1 MSAERSSHAHAVRA
15 FKEKCNQQV
24 GTVAERRKRRADAW
38 EEFKKEVHKTEKRK
52 KKKNRKKKNTLT
64 MPTNLQQAVQQ
75 GHTHDI
81 RRLLAT
87 HPEWI
92 YSVTEGGGY
101 TGTHAGD
108 D

>member
-52 KKKNRKKKNTLT
+52 KKKNKKIEKARPAIVLR
-64 MPTNLQQAVQQ
+64 
-75 GHTHDI
+75 GI
-81 RRLLAT
+81 
-87 HPEWI
+87 
-92 YSVTEGGGY
+92 G
-101 TGTHAGD
+101 TGE
-108 D
+108 